1 MNLTPEEVTPVRL
14 PVAIIENVFGDGAI
28 VPADR
33 RADLRQ
39 LLAGH
44 WHEPIELF
52 PYFMIG
58 ILLLLALE
66 NLLSNRFYRRS
77 AGEAS

>member
-1 MNLTPEEVTPVRL
+1 MGGE
-14 PVAIIENVFGDGAI
+14 
-28 VPADR
+28 R

-39 LLAGH
+39 LLTGH

-66 NLLSNRFYRRS
+66 NLLANRFYRRS
-77 AGEAS
+77 ATEAS